1 MPDSLTKFKQEAKPS
16 PSSQG
21 GSSTSGVAP
30 TNLDYGASAFTFT
43 RNTSV
48 GSIAPTVDGDVDSF
62 SITPALPAGLSFDTT
77 SGTIFGTPT
86 VSSVL
91 VNYTITATNAAGS
104 VAEIISIIINTEPAP
119 SALSY
124 SASSFILVRNSPMV
138 ALAPTVT
145 GQVDS
150 YSVSPALPT
159 GMTLDTTTGVISGTP
174 TTFTAATNY
183 LITATNVVGSTNVT
197 LSFAVYTQ
205 PAGLRYAT
213 TPKVQITLDDASA
226 FSVGDNISV
235 EPLNGAT
242 LSGTVAQVL
251 GNTLEVTVVSASMG
265 APVSPVLG
273 LSRQVD
279 DAATYAAGIASITS
293 FEYGTSVQ
301 LTPSVTAPF
310 PLHTAV
316 SNNFGGLGQVIDTS
330 ATTILVGVLLGGF
343 SATDDIDDAATYV
356 ASDAVV
362 NSVNY
367 VYDSGD
373 LIDIRPTVA
382 AGESISYAITPD
394 LPDDFTTFSTTSGI
408 IQGNQDGSQ
417 SLSYTITVSN
427 PVGSVATSVSFGPFI
442 AAPENLTIAN
452 ERILTLNTNAKFY
465 RGRPISS
472 SGTGKGVVLKR
483 FSDGKSIL
491 IRHQEGSFTKDD
503 LVDDALIYGGG
514 EAVIEKSVSSNLRVR
529 VVNATGYENY
539 LDSVATA
546 SSGGQGVIAHVDL
559 ANNDL
564 YLKYLSGQF
573 SDTSTTIASTLD
585 IATLSENITQL
596 ESTTLRLNVT
606 SGMVI
611 NTRFDTGFHVT
622 SDALAA
628 GLIHEIKGTGTTAD
642 IIIDVSKSGFDDGD
656 GVDNYNPY
664 VATEATINSIRY
676 EHTLYLYTTEK
687 AVITSSLPKGDNVTF
702 SITPDLP
709 AGLTLNTSTGII
721 SGQPIE
727 GTVLK
732 SYILTATNYA
742 AGLAQQTSHAFK
754 MKVYEDFGVFNTL
767 SNSNSTILHRE
778 GMGLNIQ
785 ECRLTKDQIQNG
797 KDFVRIVIAAGHPFN
812 VGDTVSNQLGAYG
825 TVEEIIQD
833 PNITTHETLIV
844 RLTTSN
850 FSTGQNID
858 NVYPFV
864 ATAATIVTADRRSYN
879 KDIACRLEVSEN
891 DLWALGAQFN
901 LKAGK
906 GMCDFITYR
915 PYYYYR
921 FPAHQTTTNTIIT
934 VETDNSEGV
943 CGPADFI
950 NGAGPVDE
958 SLGFSCAGDWSTTE
972 QNINCDAGSY
982 TMRTINYAAVDV
994 DPDPAIDD
1002 IQCQTTVEFSTA
1014 DCGGRAAAC
1023 ISGGIRSFE
1032 LFTEENPISSVQF
1045 ETFLGANIER
1055 KLNAP
1060 QDQTDTYIRASNRI
1074 LSNYVGNNSCSQNI
1088 GNPAAHEGRNYHYN
1102 IENWLKYTNNNISYA
1117 TGATVSA
1124 PVSNSDT
1131 VPTSIDTTSM
1141 IRAGMS
1147 VTIGGTD
1154 YRVASVSAGNIT
1166 LYAKV
1171 MSIAN
1176 GAAITVNS
1184 YKNDPFA
1191 LSRPYY
1197 EVLCLDPGA
1206 DIIGRIYLQIR
1217 EWDRFFSPEDD
1228 VDVLS
1233 QRLTNGT
1240 VATTAGST
1248 TIATSGAADLDVF
1261 TLMNNFNDQR
1271 LVGIGRENHT
1281 VDVLDNF
1288 SASALDSLQT
1298 VDNARITAAAVSA
1311 WIRPLKQDSGDG
1323 IDGFGDDYNDYADW
1337 DDNND
1342 VNHPAMFGCSV
1353 TRPDYTSISTIDS
1366 FTFPGYLE

>member
-30 TNLDYGASAFTFT
+30 SNLDYGASAFTFT

-48 GSIAPTVDGDVDSF
+48 GSITPTVDGDVDSF

-77 SGTIFGTPT
+77 NGIIFGTPT
-86 VSSVL
+86 VSSAL
-91 VNYTITATNAAGS
+91 VNYTITATNSAGS
-104 VAEIISIIINTEPAP
+104 VAEIVSIIINTEPAP
-119 SALSY
+119 SNLEY
-124 SASSFILVRNSPMV
+124 SAASFILVRNSPMV
-138 ALAPTVT
+138 ALAPSVD

-159 GMTLDTTTGVISGTP
+159 GMTLDTTTGVISGIP
-174 TTFTAATNY
+174 TSFSAATDY

-197 LSFAVYTQ
+197 LSFAIYTQ

-213 TPKVQITLDDASA
+213 VPKVKITLDDASS

-242 LSGTVAQVL
+242 LAGTVAQVL

-279 DAATYAAGIASITS
+279 DAATYVAGIASITS
-293 FEYGTSVQ
+293 FEYNTTVQ
-301 LTPSVTAPF
+301 LTPSSAATVASF

-316 SNNFGGLGQVIDTS
+316 SNNFGGLGQVTDTS

-343 SATDDIDDAATYV
+343 SAMDDIDDAATYA
-356 ASDAVV
+356 ASVGVV
-362 NSVNY
+362 SSVNY
-367 VYDSGD
+367 VYAPGD
-373 LIDIRPTVA
+373 LIDIRPTVS

-394 LPDDFTTFSTTSGI
+394 LPTEFTAFSSTSGI

-427 PVGSVATSVSFGPFI
+427 AVGSAATSVSFGPFI
-442 AAPENLTIAN
+442 APPENLTIAN
-452 ERILTLNTNAKFY
+452 ERILTLNNNAKFF

-514 EAVIEKSVSSNLRVR
+514 EAVIEKSVSANFRAR
-529 VVNATGYENY
+529 IANASGYENY
-539 LDSVATA
+539 LDSVATS

-559 ANNDL
+559 ANNDI

-573 SDTSTTIASTLD
+573 SDTSATVASTLD
-585 IATLSENITQL
+585 IAALSQNISQI

-606 SGMVI
+606 SGMAI

-628 GLIHEIKGTGTTAD
+628 GLIHEIKGAGTTAD
-642 IIIDVSKSGFDDGD
+642 LIIDVSKNGFDDGD

-664 VATEATINSIRY
+664 VATEATINSTRY
-676 EHTLYLYTTEK
+676 EHALYLYTTEK
-687 AVITSSLPKGDNVTF
+687 TVITSSLPKGDNVTF

-709 AGLTLNTSTGII
+709 AGLALNTSTGVI
-721 SGQPIE
+721 SGQPTE

-732 SYILTATNYA
+732 SFILTATNYA
-742 AGLAQQTSHAFK
+742 AGLAQQTSHSFK

-785 ECRLTKDQIQNG
+785 ECRLTKDQIENG
-797 KDFVRIVIAAGHPFN
+797 KDFVRIVVAAGHPFS
-812 VGDTVSNQLGAYG
+812 VGDTVANQFGAYG
-825 TVEEIIQD
+825 TVEELIQD
-833 PNITTHETLIV
+833 PNVATDETLIV
-844 RLTTSN
+844 RLTSGN
-850 FSTGQNID
+850 FSAGQNID
-858 NVYPFV
+858 DVYPFV
-864 ATAATIVTADRRSYN
+864 ATASSIVTADRRSYN

-891 DLWALGAQFN
+891 DLWALGTQFN
-901 LKAGK
+901 LRAGK
-906 GMCDFITYR
+906 GMCDFISYR

-921 FPAHQTTTNTIIT
+921 FPAHETTTNTTLT
-934 VETDNSEGV
+934 VEIDNSAGTCV
-943 CGPADFI
+943 GADFLDTV
-950 NGAGPVDE
+950 GPVDE
-958 SLGFSCAGDWSTTE
+958 SAGFQCAGDWSTSE
-972 QNINCDAGSY
+972 QEINCDTGTY
-982 TMRTINYAAVDV
+982 TRRVFNYEAVG
-994 DPDPAIDD
+994 DPAV
-1002 IQCQTTVEFSTA
+1002 CQRKPPVFETVG
-1014 DCGGRAAAC
+1014 CGGRVAAC
-1023 ISGGIRSFE
+1023 ISGAVRSLEVFSE
-1032 LFTEENPISSVQF
+1032 EDPFTKIQY
-1045 ETFLGANIER
+1045 ETFLGADIET
-1055 KLNAP
+1055 KVDAP
-1060 QDQTDTYIRASNRI
+1060 QDPEDTYVRYGNRI
-1074 LSNYVGNNSCSQNI
+1074 ISNYVGNNSCSQNM
-1088 GNPAAHEGRNYHYN
+1088 GNPAVHEGRNYHYN
-1102 IENWLKYTNNNISYA
+1102 IENWLKYTASSTNSGTI
-1117 TGATVSA
+1117 ATVGA
-1124 PVSNSDT
+1124 GVAYSDT

-1147 VTIGGTD
+1147 VTINGTD
-1154 YRVASVSAGNIT
+1154 YRVKSVTATDIT
-1166 LYAKV
+1166 LHAPV
-1171 MSIAN
+1171 ASIAI
-1176 GAAITVNS
+1176 GAAISIRS

-1206 DIIGRIYLQIR
+1206 DIIGRIYLQVR

-1228 VDVLS
+1228 IDVLS

-1240 VATTAGST
+1240 VDTTAATTTVAT
-1248 TIATSGAADLDVF
+1248 TGAADLDVF

-1271 LVGIGRENHT
+1271 LIGIGRENHT
-1281 VDVLDNF
+1281 VDMVDNY
-1288 SASALDSLQT
+1288 SASALDSLET

-1311 WIRPLKQDSGDG
+1311 WIRPLKQDSGAG
-1323 IDGFGDDYNDYADW
+1323 IDGFGDYYNDYGDW
-1337 DDNND
+1337 DDNHD
-1342 VNHPAMFGCSV
+1342 VNHPGMFGCSI
-1353 TRPDYTSISTIDS
+1353 TIPSYTSISTIDS